1 MLKCDKFW
9 ISDLTRIELR
19 FFKCFFPL
27 WKIVKN
33 SVVSNDDFFVMGDD
47 NVKRKKYF
55 PKDNGLS
62 WKAFRNENVDER
74 GGSSSNFFFSKT
86 WPFWH
91 SLLEITNDQLRQ
103 IFFLGKKIGI
113 FYWKTWNFFW
123 PISLHILSVLGKVFE
138 GKYRLGKC
146 EECEIVTCCDIETYC
161 LVFTVFLKRFLSNVT
176 NWLVFLQ
183 KLVENWNYI

>member
-1 MLKCDKFW
+1 MTNSEF
-9 ISDLTRIELR
+9 LTSKIIELR

-74 GGSSSNFFFSKT
+74 GGSSSNFFFFKNVTFLTLVTRNNKRST
-86 WPFWH
+86 STDFFW
-91 SLLEITNDQLRQ
+91 
-103 IFFLGKKIGI
+103 GKKSGI

-146 EECEIVTCCDIETYC
+146 EECEIVACCDIETYC
-161 LVFTVFLKRFLSNVT
+161 LVFTVFLKRFISNVT

-183 KLVENWNYI
+183 KFVENWI

>member
-1 MLKCDKFW
+1 MTNSEFLTWRELSCDFSNVSFHSGKLSRTPSFRMMTSSLW
-9 ISDLTRIELR
+9 GTTTLNAKNTFRKIMDFPGKHLEMKMLTREGAAVQTF
-19 FFKCFFPL
+19 FFK
-27 WKIVKN
+27 
-33 SVVSNDDFFVMGDD
+33 
-47 NVKRKKYF
+47 NVTFLTLVTRNNKRSTST
-55 PKDNGLS
+55 D
-62 WKAFRNENVDER
+62 
-74 GGSSSNFFFSKT
+74 
-86 WPFWH
+86 
-91 SLLEITNDQLRQ
+91 
-103 IFFLGKKIGI
+103 FFLGKKSGI

-183 KLVENWNYI
+183 KFVENWI

>member
-1 MLKCDKFW
+1 MTNSEFL
-9 ISDLTRIELR
+9 ISRIIELR

-103 IFFLGKKIGI
+103 IFFEKK
-113 FYWKTWNFFW
+113 KWNFLLKDMEFFLAYFFTY
-123 PISLHILSVLGKVFE
+123 PFSISGKSIW
-138 GKYRLGKC
+138 G
-146 EECEIVTCCDIETYC
+146 
-161 LVFTVFLKRFLSNVT
+161 
-176 NWLVFLQ
+176 
-183 KLVENWNYI
+183 

>member
-1 MLKCDKFW
+1 MTNSEF
-9 ISDLTRIELR
+9 LTSRIIELR

-74 GGSSSNFFFSKT
+74 GGSSSNFFFFKNVTFLTLVTRNNKRST
-86 WPFWH
+86 STDFFW
-91 SLLEITNDQLRQ
+91 E
-103 IFFLGKKIGI
+103 KKQMEFSIERHGI
-113 FYWKTWNFFW
+113 FSGLFLY
-123 PISLHILSVLGKVFE
+123 ISFQ
-138 GKYRLGKC
+138 Y
-146 EECEIVTCCDIETYC
+146 
-161 LVFTVFLKRFLSNVT
+161 
-176 NWLVFLQ
+176 
-183 KLVENWNYI
+183 